1 MLEVKEIT
9 KDFAKKRVL
18 NSVSFK
24 TEEGE
29 IFGLIGPN
37 GAGKTTLLNIVSGLT
52 DPTSGEVVLD
62 GINLREK
69 PLEIKKRIGL
79 VPQELALFED
89 MNAKDNL
96 LYFGGFYG
104 IGSRALS
111 ERAAELLKTV
121 GLENRD
127 KEKVKK
133 YSGGMKRRLNLAIS
147 LLHKPKLLILDEPTV
162 GVDPQSRQS
171 IFDYLRELN
180 KNGTTIIYTSH
191 YMEEVEELCN
201 RIFIIDEGKEVAY
214 GTQDEIR
221 NMVSKRQEIIL
232 RFEELNDG
240 IISALSSVK
249 GVISAENSEREIR
262 LTVEHGIVKLGELL
276 RAAESKGGELTQFDI
291 KEMTLTEVFL
301 SLTGK
306 SLRE

>member
-9 KDFAKKRVL
+9 KDFAKKRVS

-69 PLEIKKRIGL
+69 PLEVKKRIGL

-111 ERAAELLKTV
+111 ERATELLKTV